1 MAISYE
7 WNVNTVDVYPTD
19 EDHTNVIYLVH

>member
-7 WNVNTVDVYPTD
+7 WDANTVDVYPS
-19 EDHTNVIYLVH
+19 EIKKLSA